1 MATYDKKGNPIN
13 LLEALGGLDDS
24 TGAEETSKGSAD
36 SYLSNLGGPISFTAP
51 NSSKSYRDDSH
62 SPVSFANIDAA
73 AGTDESNDGIEPI
86 QEFGA
91 SAADIQTVAKDN
103 LDFLAALIA
112 PMTFHLCFPPVF
124 QSVWTWLLS
133 YVMQHRTFPQ
143 LALGLPRGFG
153 KSTLMK
159 IFLLYCILFTNRKF
173 ILVIAATAKLAE
185 NILSDVVDMLEE
197 PNIKTVFGDWRLG
210 MEKDTQ
216 SLKKFGYRGRSIT
229 LAAVGAEAS
238 LRGLNIKNQRPDVML
253 FDDIQSRDCADSE
266 VQSSSLE
273 TWLVGTAMKAKSPT
287 GCMFLFVANM
297 YPTKHSILRKLKYN
311 PTWTKFIA
319 GGILADGTSLWEE
332 LQPIK
337 QLTAEFENDLAMG
350 HPEIFYSEVLNDENV
365 QANNLI
371 DLSKLPTVPYSEGDI
386 PGGNFIV
393 IDPATDKLGSDA
405 VSIGYFEIHDASPI
419 LMSIKEGRF
428 SPGETIRHSLEYCLT
443 HNCRLIACEANA
455 YQYSLLYWFDFMC
468 EQMGIMGI
476 EAVPIYS
483 GARAKNARI
492 LEMFKAYAAG
502 ELYVHPD
509 AKLEVH
515 MQIVQFNPLKRDNTD
530 GLLDLLTYAPRVVQE
545 FGEYVISGNIIE
557 MQEYDAIEVPECNSP
572 F

>member
-1 MATYDKKGNPIN
+1 MAKKDKTLS
-13 LLEALGGLDDS
+13 LLESLGGLDEGVSTEDS
-24 TGAEETSKGSAD
+24 FEGSTEGTGAHLSSD
-36 SYLSNLGGPISFTAP
+36 SLPSSFTSSS
-51 NSSKSYRDDSH
+51 SSKSYRDESK
-62 SPVSFANIDAA
+62 SPVSFATIDAGA
-73 AGTDESNDGIEPI
+73 DTLSQEDEDATI
-86 QEFGA
+86 QEMGA
-91 SAADIQTVAKDN
+91 SAAEIQVAAKGS
-103 LDFLAALIA
+103 LDFLGALAA
-112 PMTFHLCFPPVF
+112 PTTFTLSFPPVF
-124 QSVWTWLLS
+124 QSVWTWLLG
-133 YVMQHRTFPQ
+133 YVEQPRTFPQ

-159 IFLLYCILFTNRKF
+159 IFLLYCILFTDRKF
-173 ILVIAATAKLAE
+173 ILVMAATAKLAE
-185 NILSDVVDMLEE
+185 AIISDVMDMLDE

-210 MEKDTQ
+210 VTKDTQ
-216 SLKKFGYRGRSIT
+216 QLKVFGFRGRNISI
-229 LAAVGAEAS
+229 AAIGAEGS
-238 LRGLNIKNQRPDVML
+238 VRGLNVKNARPDVML
-253 FDDIQSRDCADSE
+253 FDDVQSRVCADSE
-266 VQSSSLE
+266 TQSTALE
-273 TWLVGTAMKAKSPT
+273 TWLVGTAMKAKAPT

-297 YPTKHSILRKLKYN
+297 YPTKLSVLRKLKYN

-332 LQPIK
+332 LQPIA

-371 DLSKLPTVPYSEGDI
+371 DLAKLPAVPYSEGDI

-428 SPGETIRHSLEYCLT
+428 SPGETIRHALDYCLT
-443 HNCRLIACEANA
+443 HNCRLIACESNA
-455 YQYSLLYWFDFMC
+455 YQYSLLYWFDFIC
-468 EQMGIMGI
+468 QQMGIQGI

-483 GARAKNARI
+483 GTRAKNARI

-502 ELYVHPD
+502 ELYVHQD

-515 MQIVQFNPLKRDNTD
+515 MQITQFNPLKRDNTD

-545 FGEYVISGNIIE
+545 FGEYVIAGSIIE
-557 MQEYDAIEVPECNSP
+557 SQEYEAIDVPEFNSP